1 MTVSTETNKNVYVG
15 DGVTVSFAFSFPIL
29 NETHLSVEIKDVNGV
44 ITEKTIIT
52 DYTVNGTGNDTGR
65 TNYSSGNVVLSSAP
79 LATDTITIKR
89 SIPLLQETDYVENDT
104 FPAESHEEALDKLT
118 MIAQQQ
124 GEQTDRTLKVD
135 SSVSGF
141 NTTIPSPAADKYLRF
156 NSNADS
162 IEAVALAAGG
172 GIENVVDD
180 PSPQLGGQLDVNG
193 QSIGDGNRELIAFV
207 EDPAAVNHLQV
218 ENEASGS
225 GPIIR
230 AAGDD
235 TNIDLNLEG
244 KGTGA
249 VDLNKLKV
257 ASGQEVNEISTD
269 GTLAGNSDTALPT
282 EQAVKSY
289 VDTEVALLTTAV
301 NDIELLMGTE
311 QYLAYSECSGS
322 GFRSVHPTSY
332 VQDGVTYLGVITG
345 VEVLFSSGSCGRMAN
360 YLACW
365 YRFIGLQK

>member
-29 NETHLSVEIKDVNGV
+29 DETHLLVEISNANGV
-44 ITEKTIIT
+44 ITEATG
-52 DYTVNGTGNDTGR
+52 YTVNGTGNTAGR

-79 LATDTITIKR
+79 LSTDTITIR
-89 SIPLLQETDYVENDT
+89 RDIPLLQETDYVENDT
-104 FPAESHEEALDKLT
+104 FPAETHEEALDKLT
-118 MIAQQQ
+118 MIAQQVS
-124 GEQTDRTLKVD
+124 EQTDRTLKIGSYVGEF
-135 SSVSGF
+135 S
-141 NTTIPSPAADKYLRF
+141 TTLPAPTANKYLRF
-156 NSNADS
+156 NSDADA
-162 IEAVALAAGG
+162 IESVALAAGA

-193 QSIGDGNRELIAFV
+193 FAIGDGVNELLSFV
-207 EDPAAVNHLQV
+207 EDASAVNHVQI
-218 ENEASGS
+218 ENQATGS
-225 GPIIR
+225 GPTIR
-230 AAGDD
+230 ASGDD
-235 TNIDLNLEG
+235 TNVDLNLEG

-257 ASGQEVNEISTD
+257 ASGQAVDEISTD

-301 NDIELLMGTE
+301 DDIELSIGTE
-311 QYLAYSECSGS
+311 QYLSYSECSGS
-322 GFRSVHPTSY
+322 GTRSVHPTSY
-332 VQDGVTYLGVITG
+332 VQDGVTYIGVITG
-345 VEVLFSSGSCGRMAN
+345 VEVSFTSGACGRLAN